1 MRVCGSRAFVR
12 TLQNDKPAP
21 RDTSFQGYSYITIEK
36 KNNAPTRSLMA
47 LKTVLLVNILRGNE
61 RMVII
66 SG

>member
-1 MRVCGSRAFVR
+1 MRVYGSRAFVR

-21 RDTSFQGYSYITIEK
+21 RDTSFQEYSYIAIEK
-36 KNNAPTRSLMA
+36 KNNAPTRSQMA

-61 RMVII
+61 RKVII